1 MRRFYCVLAS
11 LLMAILLPGCA
22 GGGGGNVGYVDAT
35 AVETVDETFGSSDL
49 QQIASKMV
57 QDMLIFPPVVQAT
70 SARRPVLYVDRIE
83 NKTTEH
89 IDLESI
95 TDTIQSKLIN
105 SGKFRFVDMGRLSE
119 ISQQMAYQKKSGMV
133 DQSTAVATGRGL
145 GAEYA
150 LYGNLSSIVKRNS
163 GTKSVYYKFTLK
175 LQHIE
180 TQSVEWIGEKEIRKE
195 AKRSIFGS

>member
-1 MRRFYCVLAS
+1 MRLFTKAVTVAFTLT
-11 LLMAILLPGCA
+11 LLGGCA
-22 GGGGGNVGYVDAT
+22 SGGSKVGYVDAT
-35 AVETVDETFGSSDL
+35 SVETVDESFGSSDL
-49 QQIASKMV
+49 QQIAGKMV

-70 SARRPVLYVDRIE
+70 SGRRPVLYIDRIE

-89 IDLESI
+89 VDTESI
-95 TDTIQSKLIN
+95 TDTIQSKMIN
-105 SGKFRFVDMGRLSE
+105 SGKFRFVDMGRLNE
-119 ISQQMAYQKKSGMV
+119 ISQQMAYQRKSGMV

-150 LYGNLSSIVKRNS
+150 LYGNLSSIVKRNG

-180 TQSVEWIGEKEIRKE
+180 TQSIEWVGEKEIRKE
-195 AKRSIFGS
+195 ANRSLFGS